1 MKIDIC
7 NRTLWEKYLSV
18 LGIIGI
24 FTSFITI
31 FISIEDRYKT
41 SAGIIFGVFLIL
53 IFLLQLYKANNMRSI
68 KFKINQLQIDIC
80 YGDIFAAQGLKL
92 IPFNEYFDTLVDDI
106 VISENSLNGTFIKRY
121 YPNVII
127 LDDLISNALHGCKC
141 EINTG
146 KVMGKK
152 KKYTLGSVIEIP
164 DNYILAAFTYFDN
177 ANRAYLSKTDYLLC
191 LQNLWD
197 SINTIYA
204 QRNITIPLLG
214 SGISRIGN
222 DMKPQ
227 DYLEQI
233 LNSIKLSNID
243 MAHNVKLSIVLHE
256 SVKDEINLY
265 EITNRF
271 K

>member
-1 MKIDIC
+1 MKIGIC
-7 NRTLWEKYLSV
+7 NRNLWKEYLAV
-18 LGIIGI
+18 LGVIGI

-31 FISIEDRYKT
+31 FISIKDEYKT
-41 SAGIIFGVFLIL
+41 CTGMAFSVFLLL
-53 IFLLQLYKANNMRSI
+53 IFLYLLYRANNMRAT

-92 IPFNEYFDTLVDDI
+92 IPFNEYFDTLVDNI
-106 VISENSLNGTFIKRY
+106 VISEKSLNGRLIKQL
-121 YPNVII
+121 YPNVEI
-127 LDDLISNALHGCKC
+127 LDDLISNALRGKQC
-141 EINTG
+141 ETNANR
-146 KVMGKK
+146 VMGKK
-152 KKYTLGSVIEIP
+152 EKYPLGSIIEIP
-164 DNYILAAFTYFDN
+164 DNYILAAFTHFDN
-177 ANRAYLSKTDYLLC
+177 ENRAYLSKADYLMC
-191 LQNLWD
+191 LHNLWHG
-197 SINTIYA
+197 INTIYA

-222 DMKPQ
+222 DMKLQ